1 MTAPAVHEPKVE
13 RGAATAGGAVE
24 TKRAPQMTTY
34 APGTVIGFKW
44 LEHVFKPAPFL
55 VGALLGFAI
64 CCALGYA
71 TTLKNQFG
79 DIQRFGI
86 FVGPQAS
93 FFPTIS
99 QLINVVKS
107 RIKPEQTLVLVGGSS
122 ILNGVGQSNDELWT
136 KRLQQHLG
144 PKYVVVNLAL
154 RSCNSYEG
162 AYFVAE
168 AMAKQ
173 HKKTI
178 FVTSALPSVIW
189 HPMGCEPYAYLY
201 WDAKYH
207 DLLEDFPDRENAILA
222 REKEL
227 PDQVWK
233 PETLTELKLSQWLNA
248 RLHFLELWNTCGY
261 RYFFT
266 SFRAVTD
273 DASFWP
279 RRKLPNNA
287 EAYEKFPLPSDE
299 FAKKYFRSICERLAV
314 WDSEKKLWVKE
325 RAFFELYANSVK
337 QNVAPQMRP
346 RTLSL
351 LIWQNPELRRKY
363 LPADLNQR
371 DKVAYDS
378 AEAALRDNGM
388 PVMQVG
394 SNYEGKDFRDTM
406 HLGATGGYKLAQQT
420 AIEVRKIAK
429 QLGYEE

>member
-1 MTAPAVHEPKVE
+1 MTVPAVQEPRVE
-13 RGAATAGGAVE
+13 RTTDTAGGVE
-24 TKRAPQMTTY
+24 AKRSQATTTY

-44 LEHVFKPAPFL
+44 LEKIFRPAPFL
-55 VGALLGFAI
+55 IGALLGFAI
-64 CCALGYA
+64 CCGLGYA

-93 FFPTIS
+93 FYPTLS
-99 QLINVVKS
+99 QFMNVVRS
-107 RIKPEQTLVLVGGSS
+107 RLKPEQTLVLVGGSS
-122 ILNGVGQSNDELWT
+122 ILNGVGQSNEDLWT

-178 FVTSALPSVIW
+178 FVTSALPAGLW
-189 HPMGCEPYAYLY
+189 HPMGNAPYAYLY
-201 WDAKYH
+201 WDAQYH
-207 DLLEDFPDRENAILA
+207 NLLSDFPDRENAILA

-227 PDQVWK
+227 PDQEWK
-233 PETLTELKLSQWLNA
+233 PETLTELKLSQWLNSQF
-248 RLHFLELWNTCGY
+248 HFLELWNTIGY

-266 SFRAVTD
+266 SYRSVTD
-273 DASFWP
+273 DASFSP

-287 EAYEKFPLPSDE
+287 EAYEKFPLPDDD
-299 FAKKYFRSICERLAV
+299 FAKTYFPAVCNRLALY
-314 WDSEKKLWVKE
+314 DEKQKRWVKE
-325 RAFFELYANSVK
+325 SAYFEQYDK
-337 QNVAPQMRP
+337 MIRQNVAPAMRP

-351 LIWQNPELRRKY
+351 LIYQNPEMRRKY
-363 LPADLNQR
+363 MPADLLAR

-378 AEAALRDNGM
+378 AEGVLRAYGMHAL
-388 PVMQVG
+388 QVG
-394 SNYEGKDFRDTM
+394 DDYKGEDFRDAM
-406 HLGATGGYKLAQQT
+406 HLGATGGFRLAQQT
-420 AIEVRKIAK
+420 ADEVKKMAK
-429 QLGYEE
+429 QLEYEE

>member
-13 RGAATAGGAVE
+13 RDAATAGGAVE

-44 LEHVFKPAPFL
+44 LERVFKPAPFL

-93 FFPTIS
+93 FYPTVS

-107 RIKPEQTLVLVGGSS
+107 RVKPEQTLVLVGGSS

-178 FVTSALPSVIW
+178 FVTSALPSGLW
-189 HPMGCEPYAYLY
+189 HPMGNWPYAYLY
-201 WDAKYH
+201 WDARYH
-207 DLLEDFPDRENAILA
+207 NLLDEFPERESAILS
-222 REKEL
+222 REQEL
-227 PDQVWK
+227 PDQEWK
-233 PETLTELKLSQWLNA
+233 PEVLSELKLSQYLNA
-248 RLHFLELWNTCGY
+248 QFHFLELWNTVAY

-266 SFRAVTD
+266 SYRAVTD
-273 DASFWP
+273 DASFCP
-279 RRKLPNNA
+279 RRKLPNNM
-287 EAYEKFPLPSDE
+287 ESYEKFPLPSEE
-299 FAKKYFRSICERLAV
+299 FARNFFPSQCQRLMTWDSKTRRWVQEPGFWRLAKQTV
-314 WDSEKKLWVKE
+314 E
-325 RAFFELYANSVK
+325 R
-337 QNVAPQMRP
+337 NVAPSMRP
-346 RTLSL
+346 LTLVL
-351 LIWQNPELRRKY
+351 QIYQNPEMRRRYMSAELLK
-363 LPADLNQR
+363 R
-371 DKVAYDS
+371 DRLAYDS
-378 AEAALRDNGM
+378 ADSLLRSFGM
-388 PVMQVG
+388 HSLQVG
-394 SNYEGKDFRDTM
+394 EQYEGKDFRDTM
-406 HLGATGGYKLAQQT
+406 HLSATGGYKLAQQT
-420 AIEVRKIAK
+420 AVELEKIAK
-429 QLGYEE
+429 QLGYDE